1 MCGKCIISVAYPQYF
16 LSKDF
21 IKSLL
26 PLPKGPSVSLQ
37 FVSTVPLR
45 SRVGGGEKKERC
57 TFTRLITVAEKVGL
71 GHVSPHSGKTN
82 FAPVVVSLRVKS

>member
-1 MCGKCIISVAYPQYF
+1 MRGKCIISVAYPQYF

-21 IKSLL
+21 IKSPPPPPQRTLRFTPIRL
-26 PLPKGPSVSLQ
+26 HGTPSFAS
-37 FVSTVPLR
+37 
-45 SRVGGGEKKERC
+45 GGEKKERC

-71 GHVSPHSGKTN
+71 GHVLPHSGKTN